1 MAAQKLKIKFNKCQK
16 KVIDEKNYLIV
27 KYSGKVPAALLREVK
42 AAINLAIENVLA
54 SDE

>member
-1 MAAQKLKIKFNKCQK
+1 MPAQKIKIKFNKCQK
-16 KVIDEKNYLIV
+16 KVMDEKNFLVV
-27 KYSGKVPAALLREVK
+27 KYSGKVPAALLREIK